1 MFKGTKILVASL
13 NKNIN
18 YLDKI
23 KQVLNLINKHKA
35 KFEPHEFY
43 IIGANTLPVYLS
55 YNGGN
60 VLSFDEIEKK
70 LKDKEL
76 GRLVDLVIRKR
87 EKNPKEFYD
96 SLCGLGFVN
105 HYGDFIYSFF

>member
-1 MFKGTKILVASL
+1 MFKGTKILASI

-23 KQVLNLINKHKA
+23 KQVLNLIHKHKA

-96 SLCGLGFVN
+96 SLYGLGFVN